1 MGKVIS
7 AHAVV
12 FLEVADDGLD
22 GGPPFEFAL
31 DLRREAALLA
41 ARVDLELVIGRGV
54 VAAIAGIGDAAIE
67 DVADERL
74 HLRNDRAEC
83 VPVIGIAGQC
93 CGMGDELPA
102 GGMVHRGGDAHL
114 DPELVRPVRFALA
127 DALDLWRVQGI
138 DLAAALAALLFQ
150 HAPGQEQRPYECF
163 LQIFIPDDSPL
174 DVADDTAEI
183 GLELA

>member
-12 FLEVADDGLD
+12 LLEVADDGLD
-22 GGPPFEFAL
+22 GGPPFELAL
-31 DLRREAALLA
+31 DLRRDAALLA
-41 ARVDLELVIGRGV
+41 ARVDLELLIGWGV
-54 VAAIAGIGDAAIE
+54 VAAIAGIGDAAME

-74 HLRNDRAEC
+74 HLRNNRAQR

-93 CGMGDELPA
+93 RGMGDELAA
-102 GGMVHRGGDAHL
+102 GGMFHRGGDAYL
-114 DPELVRPVRFALA
+114 DPELVRPVCFALA

-150 HAPGQEQRPYECF
+150 HAPVQEQ
-163 LQIFIPDDSPL
+163 
-174 DVADDTAEI
+174 
-183 GLELA
+183 

>member
-1 MGKVIS
+1 MG
-7 AHAVV
+7 
-12 FLEVADDGLD
+12 
-22 GGPPFEFAL
+22 
-31 DLRREAALLA
+31 RC
-41 ARVDLELVIGRGV
+41 
-54 VAAIAGIGDAAIE
+54 AAIAGIGDAAIE

-74 HLRNDRAEC
+74 HLRNDRAER

-102 GGMVHRGGDAHL
+102 GGMFHRGGDAHL
-114 DPELVRPVRFALA
+114 GPELVRPALT

-138 DLAAALAALLFQ
+138 DLAAALTALLFQ
-150 HAPGQEQRPYECF
+150 HAPGQEQRRYECF
-163 LQIFIPDDSPL
+163 LQIFIPDDLPL

>member
-22 GGPPFEFAL
+22 GGPLFEFAL
-31 DLRREAALLA
+31 DLRRNAALLA
-41 ARVDLELVIGRGV
+41 ARVDLVIGRGV

-83 VPVIGIAGQC
+83 VPVI
-93 CGMGDELPA
+93 
-102 GGMVHRGGDAHL
+102 
-114 DPELVRPVRFALA
+114 
-127 DALDLWRVQGI
+127 
-138 DLAAALAALLFQ
+138 
-150 HAPGQEQRPYECF
+150 
-163 LQIFIPDDSPL
+163 
-174 DVADDTAEI
+174 VAR
-183 GLELA
+183 